1 MAIPKEKMSAYERWE
16 MSAFNDDANSA
27 IASTKPKRVPEPQS
41 NNLQSVNNVLESV
54 RKEAYDKGMQEGYA
68 VGMAKA
74 REQATGELQQLT
86 TLMQGFTSALETADK
101 VIAESTLTLALD
113 IAKAMLKQ
121 KIQVDE
127 KVLLPIIAAAIHDL
141 PQLQMPARMIV
152 NHEDANLL
160 RAYLTEEV
168 SSQAWQVIED
178 PTIEKGGVLIETG
191 ANQVDASNALRW
203 KRITEALSQD
213 NDWLLP

>member
-68 VGMAKA
+68 V
-74 REQATGELQQLT
+74 
-86 TLMQGFTSALETADK
+86 
-101 VIAESTLTLALD
+101 
-113 IAKAMLKQ
+113 
-121 KIQVDE
+121 VDE